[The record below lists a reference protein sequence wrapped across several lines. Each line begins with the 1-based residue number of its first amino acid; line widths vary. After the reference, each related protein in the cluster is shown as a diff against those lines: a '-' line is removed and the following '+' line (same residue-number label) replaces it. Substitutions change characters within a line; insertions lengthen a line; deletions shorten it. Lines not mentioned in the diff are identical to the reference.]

1 MQQDELKRYIPLAV
15 WIVVILTLLCI
26 PSKIISYG
34 YLPAD
39 DALRHAA
46 KAVSGKPWQE
56 ILVMRPDFRIDP
68 HPGWHAVLGAIHHAT
83 NCGTESLVLIS
94 IIGLMLL
101 LSAVVLPRLRWPET
115 WLASLLVVAIF
126 VPRFINRLLL
136 GRPYLFTIAVFLAL
150 IFIWFGLQN
159 RRPRWAGIIA
169 SIILIAL
176 AAWIHGSWYQL
187 GLPIAALVLAAQW
200 RSAAWYGASWLAG
213 SVLGCGFTGHP
224 VGFLEQSVHHLF
236 GVFGDYHL
244 DRQLVAELLPSG
256 GDPQM
261 VLFLIGILLWRFLP
275 GTKFSSQSDATESIS
290 ATPSLVAGLRQSLY
304 SPLFLMAMVGWLL
317 GLRVF
322 RFWDDWGL
330 PALMVW
336 LAFELQSQ
344 LQNRIAFDSPRR
356 LLVTLGLAMGL
367 FLSTTSDLS
376 NRWTS
381 NLTNEFLVQ
390 GTPELTGWF
399 PDDHGIFYS
408 ADMRF
413 FNETFF
419 KNPTAPWRYVLGF
432 ESALMQ
438 PEDLDVVRKVQ
449 WNYGDVQAYEPWL
462 KKMKP
467 EDRLALR
474 ASWLPNG
481 GPPNLPEL
489 EWRYAVKDIW
499 IGRLTNN
506 PAPAKK

>member
-1 MQQDELKRYIPLAV
+1 MRQFQRYIPLAV
-15 WIVVILTLLCI
+15 WIIVVLTLICI

-39 DALRHAA
+39 DAIRHAA

-56 ILVMRPDFRIDP
+56 ILVMRPDFKIDP
-68 HPGWHAVLGAIHHAT
+68 HPGWHFILHQIYQAT
-83 NCGTESLVLIS
+83 NCSTESLVLIS
-94 IIGLMLL
+94 IVGLMLL
-101 LSAVVLPRLRWPET
+101 ISALVLPRLRWPET
-115 WLASLLVVAIF
+115 WLASLFAVAILI
-126 VPRFINRLLL
+126 PRFVNRLLL
-136 GRPYLFTIAVFLAL
+136 GRPYLITIIVFLAL

-159 RRPRWAGIIA
+159 RRPKWCGLFC
-169 SIILIAL
+169 SVMLIAL

-187 GLPIAALVLAAQW
+187 GLPIAALVLAGQF
-200 RSAAWYGASWLAG
+200 RSATWYGVCWLVG
-213 SVLGCGFTGHP
+213 SFVGCGFTGHP
-224 VGFLEQSVHHLF
+224 IQFLSQSVHHLF
-236 GVFGDYHL
+236 GVFGEYHV

-261 VLFLIGILLWRFLP
+261 VLFLIAILIWRFLS
-275 GTKFSSQSDATESIS
+275 GTKFSSPPEAT
-290 ATPSLVAGLRQSLY
+290 ATDTLTPPLSSRLTQSLN
-304 SPLFLMAMVGWLL
+304 SPLFLMAIIGWLL

-336 LAFELQSQ
+336 LAFELQNQ
-344 LQNRIAFDSPRR
+344 LQKLVAFDSLHR
-356 LLVTLGLAMGL
+356 LLITLGLAMGL

-376 NRWTS
+376 NRWTA
-381 NLTNEFLVQ
+381 NLTNEYLVQ
-390 GTPELTGWF
+390 GNPELTGWF

-432 ESALMQ
+432 ESALML

-449 WNYGDVQAYEPWL
+449 WNYGDVRAYEPWL

-467 EDRLALR
+467 EDRLVLR

-481 GPPNLPEL
+481 GPPNIPEL

-499 IGRLTNN
+499 IGRTTNN
-506 PAPAKK
+506 PAPARK